1 MGAESLRPL
10 ILMREKEVMLSKQE
24 HRQLT
29 NLKQQNYPEHTP
41 FGFIIGELV
50 EEELHE

>member
-1 MGAESLRPL
+1 
-10 ILMREKEVMLSKQE
+10 MRQKEVKLSDDE

-29 NLKQQNYPEHTP
+29 KLKQAEYPEHTP
-41 FGFIIGELV
+41 FGYIIGQLV

>member
-1 MGAESLRPL
+1 
-10 ILMREKEVMLSKQE
+10 MRTKEVKLSDDE
-24 HRQLT
+24 HRLLT
-29 NLKQQNYPEHTP
+29 KFKQAEYPEHTP

>member
-1 MGAESLRPL
+1 
-10 ILMREKEVMLSKQE
+10 MRTKEVMLSDEE

-29 NLKQQNYPEHTP
+29 NLKQQKYHDHDP